1 MRSSRHGRRPGLVGL
16 ALVVL
21 TLMAAPA
28 VAQVL
33 YGSMTGIVT
42 DPQGYRVPG
51 ASVLITNTAN
61 GLTRETTTNNEG
73 EYTIVNVQ
81 PGTYTVRISM
91 GTNFKAFERKGVELR
106 QGEIARVDTQLQAG
120 AVTDIVNVTSDSE
133 LLQTEKADTSTKL
146 DSVQVTN
153 LPLNQYRNYQ
163 ALVVLVPGAQ
173 PDLRQDN
180 AESDT
185 PQRTIQFTINGQGG
199 NAQTA
204 TANQNL
210 TDGAVN
216 ANLYLPQHNAYVSP
230 AETIE
235 TVNITT
241 SSMSA
246 EQGNAAGAA
255 ITVTTK
261 SGTNSFKGSAFEQH
275 TNSSLN
281 ADSFSFAGTPTPP
294 EDITRN
300 TFGGTTGG
308 PIKRNRLFFFASYE
322 GYYSHREA
330 TSFFRVPDERARNG
344 DFSHFFNTPNA
355 QGQTI
360 LQRIGDPFTGV
371 RAFTGNNSAHTRQQ
385 LNYTGPPACATCNTG
400 LNVMDPARIDP
411 IAKRILQLIPLP
423 IHEGTGAGGFTGN
436 WSRRQTFDTKRNNMD
451 FKVNLNRTNA
461 HQMWWKLSWM
471 YAPVPDR
478 WTFPTPGVGQTTTR
492 VYQPV
497 FGQTWVVTPT
507 LTFDSTLGI
516 SILDQEAFP
525 PDFELGMYGTD
536 VLGIPGTN
544 AQNRT
549 DVPAAHMYAGL
560 PNITTGFQTIGTA
573 STWTPETRVEKT
585 FSLVNNLTKFAGSHE
600 FRGGYML
607 FRGRLD
613 HWQPENQNPRGSL
626 TISTNATRMAN
637 VANQTSANFYNQF
650 ASMMFGL
657 VSNMGKSLQYE
668 IFSAYEWT
676 HGLFVRDRWNVTPK
690 LTLDLGLRYE
700 IYPIM
705 RRGNRG
711 MEMLDLDTLEMVV
724 GGRGPDNPA
733 TRFDESSETL
743 GLKAEKDLLAPRFGA
758 IYRLNDK
765 TVARVGYGLT
775 ISGENLSSPFKGD
788 FSYPAALNQAWTVL
802 QDGNQNW
809 GWRNTLADGIPFIQL
824 PPSNFVR
831 IELPLDSSNTR
842 TMVPET
848 VKRPRIHSFNVAFER
863 QLPYSMSVDIAYV
876 GNRSDGQL
884 TDVNVNA
891 STVMGPV
898 CAVDSANPNSISCP
912 GFSNNG
918 VSGLNSLRPYVSHV
932 DATGARVPS
941 INPKTG
947 LPYPT
952 PLNTQVFN
960 TYTGFR
966 KLRYNSLQV
975 SMRRP
980 FRQGLQ
986 LTGAYTLASTRSFE
1000 RTYTIPEF
1008 NDRNWRPTGR
1018 RHVVATSFI
1027 YTLPWQTG
1035 RGAGGMWRQII
1046 NDWQVNGIYQI
1057 YSGTPFTV
1065 TANATELNS
1074 QGVTQT
1080 ADLVGPVVKLGH
1092 IGDPRQ
1098 PGPDGVFNTS
1108 DDIAG
1113 CLVCD
1118 DPGPFYDPFAWA
1130 QPRGQRLGTS
1140 RLNQFTGPMATNLDF
1155 SIFRAIPLGG
1165 TRRLEIRFEAN
1176 NVLNRPKWGTPN
1188 NAVALD
1194 TFSLDH
1200 TTVDS
1205 DFMVVDN
1212 VQDGTSM
1219 RQARVGLRFSY

>member
-1 MRSSRHGRRPGLVGL
+1 
-16 ALVVL
+16 
-21 TLMAAPA
+21 MAAPTA
-28 VAQVL
+28 AQVL
-33 YGSMTGIVT
+33 YGSVVGTVT

-51 ASVLITNTAN
+51 ASVAITNPAT
-61 GLTRETTTNNEG
+61 GLKRETTTNNDG

-81 PGTYTVRISM
+81 PGTYDVRISM
-91 GTNFKAFERKGVELR
+91 GTNFKAFERRGVEIR
-106 QGEIARVDTQLQAG
+106 QGDIARVETQLQAG
-120 AVTDIVNVTSDSE
+120 TVTDIVNVTSDSE

-163 ALVVLVPGAQ
+163 ALVVLVPGAL
-173 PDLRQDN
+173 PDLSQPN

-185 PQRTIQFTINGQGG
+185 PQRTIQFTVNGQGG

-204 TANQNL
+204 AANQNL

-216 ANLYLPQHNAYVSP
+216 ANLYLPNHNAYVSP

-241 SSMSA
+241 GSMSA

-261 SGTNSFKGSAFEQH
+261 SGTNAYKGSAFVLH
-275 TNSSLN
+275 TNSALN
-281 ADSFSFAGTPTPP
+281 AGEFSFAGVETEPQ
-294 EDITRN
+294 DITRN

-322 GYYSHREA
+322 GYYSHRES
-330 TSFFRVPDERARNG
+330 TNFFRVPDERARNG
-344 DFSHFFNTPNA
+344 DFSHFFNTN
-355 QGQTI
+355 GT

-371 RAFTGNNSAHTRQQ
+371 RAYTGNASLHTRQQ
-385 LNYTGPPACATCNTG
+385 LNYTGPPACPTCATG

-411 IAKRILQLIPLP
+411 IAKRILALIPLP
-423 IHEGTGAGGFTGN
+423 IHEGTGAGGFSNN

-492 VYQPV
+492 VYQPT
-497 FGQTWVVTPT
+497 FGQTWVLTPT

-549 DVPAAHMYAGL
+549 DVPDVHMYAGL
-560 PNITTGFQTIGTA
+560 PNITTGFQTIGNA

-585 FSLVNNLTKFAGSHE
+585 ISFVNNVTKFAGKHE

-607 FRGRLD
+607 FRGKLD

-626 TISTNATRMAN
+626 LISTNATRMAN
-637 VANQTSANFYNQF
+637 ITGQTSANFYNQY
-650 ASMMFGL
+650 AAMMFGL
-657 VSNMGKSLQYE
+657 VRNMGKSIQYE

-676 HGLFVRDRWNVTPK
+676 HALFVRDRWNATPQ
-690 LTLDLGLRYE
+690 LTFDLGLRYE
-700 IYPIM
+700 VYPVM
-705 RRGNRG
+705 RRSNRG

-733 TRFDESSETL
+733 TAFDESSPTL
-743 GLKAEKDLLAPRFGA
+743 GVKAQKDLFAPRFGA

-765 TVARVGYGLT
+765 TVARVGYGTT

-788 FSYPAALNQAWTVL
+788 FSYPSALNQAWAVL

-809 GWRNTLADGIPFIQL
+809 GWRNTLADGIPFIEL
-824 PPSNFVR
+824 PPENFVR

-842 TMVPET
+842 TMVPTT
-848 VKRPRIHSFNVAFER
+848 VIRPRIHSYNVAFER
-863 QLPYSMSVDIAYV
+863 QLPFSMSVDVAYV

-891 STVMGPV
+891 STVLGPMCDV
-898 CAVDSANPNSISCP
+898 SPTDPSDIDCPNI
-912 GFSNNG
+912 SNNG
-918 VSGLNSLRPYVSHV
+918 VSGLNSLRPYVSHL
-932 DATGARVPS
+932 DANGNRVAS

-947 LPYPT
+947 LPYPN
-952 PLNTQVFN
+952 PLNIQTFN
-960 TYTGFR
+960 AYTGFR
-966 KLRYNSLQV
+966 KLRYNSMQI

-986 LTGAYTLASTRSFE
+986 LTGAYTLASTRSYE
-1000 RTYTIPEF
+1000 RSYTIPEF
-1008 NDRNWRPTGR
+1008 ADRNWRPTGR
-1018 RHVVATSFI
+1018 RHVFSSSFI
-1027 YTLPWQTG
+1027 YLLPWQTG
-1035 RGAGGMWRQII
+1035 RGSGGILKTII
-1046 NDWQVNGIYQI
+1046 NDWQVNGIFQV
-1057 YSGTPFTV
+1057 YSGSRFTV
-1065 TANATELNS
+1065 GANDDELNS

-1092 IGDPRQ
+1092 IGDAPQ
-1098 PGPDGVFNTS
+1098 PGPDGAFGTS

-1118 DPGPFYDPFAWA
+1118 DPGPYYDPFAWA
-1130 QPRGQRLGTS
+1130 QPTGQRLGTGT
-1140 RLNQFTGPMATNLDF
+1140 LNQFTGPGATNLDF
-1155 SIFRAIPLGG
+1155 SIFRAVPLGG
-1165 TRRLEIRFEAN
+1165 NRRLEVRFEAN
-1176 NVLNRPKWGTPN
+1176 NVLNKPKWSNPN
-1188 NAVALD
+1188 GGVDFD
-1194 TFSLDH
+1194 TFITNPDGTRTLNDP
-1200 TTVDS
+1200 
-1205 DFMVVDN
+1205 DFMVVD
-1212 VQDGTSM
+1212 GTTGSM
-1219 RQARVGLRFSY
+1219 RQARLGLRFSY